1 MAREPASGH
10 REQICTPVPL
20 NLLHACTTRTW
31 VVRVGG
37 TSGMLS
43 WVLGNLE
50 GGSATERVLAWE
62 RCQQRVIVRVSG
74 KRGVLDAQP
83 GVRSQGPRQQKQTVD
98 LLKEWLHGAGSSSGT
113 EPLPCLGG
121 FGSALFQRLASF
133 EGLSIVVLKCKPPLV
148 PVEARDT
155 PGLTPHLHRTR
166 TMGIQENTRYSTRTI
181 LG

>member
-1 MAREPASGH
+1 M
-10 REQICTPVPL
+10 PL
-20 NLLHACTTRTW
+20 NLLHAC
-31 VVRVGG
+31 
-37 TSGMLS
+37 
-43 WVLGNLE
+43 
-50 GGSATERVLAWE
+50 SATERVLTWE

-74 KRGVLDAQP
+74 EKGVLDGQP

-113 EPLPCLGG
+113 GPLPCLGG

-133 EGLSIVVLKCKPPLV
+133 EGLPIVVLKCKPPLV

-155 PGLTPHLHRTR
+155 PGLTPHLHCTR
-166 TMGIQENTRYSTRTI
+166 TMGVQENTTQRTV